1 MVDNKLQLNIHVPD
15 QSTPLLEVR
24 GLVKYFG
31 VSRMEGLRTIRE
43 TVRAVDGIDLAIG
56 AAETVGLV
64 GESGCGK
71 STAARAILRLIEPTA
86 GSVHFEG
93 VDFLSL
99 RGEPLRKM
107 RRRMGIVFQDPYA
120 ALDPRMLVGDIVAE
134 PLLAHAIARSR
145 AEAWDRS
152 RELLRIVGLDPQ
164 FATRYPHEF
173 SGGQRQRIGIA
184 RAIATDPQFLIL
196 DEPISAL
203 DLSIRAQILN
213 LLEDLQAE
221 RRLSYLVVAH
231 DLSVV
236 RHVCDRVAVMYL
248 GIIVESG
255 QSDLVFSVPKHP
267 YTQALLAAVP
277 NADPKQRSHR
287 VPLEGDVPTAVAIP
301 SGCRFRTRC
310 PIAADICAR
319 ETPPLRNLGVGRL
332 AACHFAEKDSESTTE
347 SAEYTEEMHKTDVTN
362 SCEVDGS

>member
-1 MVDNKLQLNIHVPD
+1 MNPSLMEASASV
-15 QSTPLLEVR
+15 LEVR
-24 GLVKYFG
+24 QLVKHFG
-31 VSRMEGLRTIRE
+31 VSRMEGVRTIRE
-43 TVRAVDGIDLAIG
+43 TVRAVDGIDLTIRT
-56 AAETVGLV
+56 AETVGLV

-86 GSVHFEG
+86 GSVFFEG
-93 VDFLSL
+93 IDFLTL
-99 RGEPLRKM
+99 RGEPLRQM

-120 ALDPRMLVGDIVAE
+120 ALDPRMLVGDIVSE
-134 PLLAHAIARSR
+134 SLLAHSIARSR
-145 AEAWDRS
+145 PEAWERS
-152 RELLRIVGLDPQ
+152 RELLQTVGLDPE
-164 FATRYPHEF
+164 FVTRYPHEF

-184 RAIATDPQFLIL
+184 RAIATDPQLLIL

-221 RRLSYLVVAH
+221 RNLSYLLVAH

-248 GIIVESG
+248 GIIVETG
-255 QSDLVFSVPKHP
+255 PSDLVFSSAKHP

-277 NADPKQRSHR
+277 NADPKQRSRR

-310 PIAADICAR
+310 PLAAEICAR
-319 ETPPLRNLGVGRL
+319 EVPPLRDLGVGRL
-332 AACHFAEKDSESTTE
+332 AACHFAGPDQ
-347 SAEYTEEMHKTDVTN
+347 D
-362 SCEVDGS
+362 